1 MPRRVLQGFVVS
13 DKEDRTVHVRVE
25 NRVMHPLYKK
35 YVKKH
40 KKYAVHDAENA
51 YKIGDYVKIVESR
64 PISKTKKWVV
74 DSKVHLGGS
83 K

>member
-1 MPRRVLQGFVVS
+1 MPSRVLQGFVVS
-13 DKEDRTVHVRVE
+13 DKGDKTVQVRVE
-25 NRVMHPLYKK
+25 KRIMHPIYKK

-40 KKYAVHDAENA
+40 KKYAAHDENNT
-51 YKIGDYVKIVESR
+51 YKVGDYVKIVESR

-74 DSKVHLGGS
+74 DSIVELGGS

>member
-1 MPRRVLQGFVVS
+1 MPSRVLQGFVVS
-13 DKEDRTVHVRVE
+13 DKGDKTVLVKVE
-25 NRVMHPLYKK
+25 KRIMHPIYKK

-40 KKYAVHDAENA
+40 KKYAAHDENNT

-74 DSKVHLGGS
+74 DSIIEFGGS

>member
-1 MPRRVLQGFVVS
+1 MPSRVLQGFVVS
-13 DKEDRTVHVRVE
+13 DKGDKTVLVRVE
-25 NRVMHPLYKK
+25 QRVMHPLYKK

-40 KKYAVHDAENA
+40 KKYAAHDANNA
-51 YKIGDYVKIVESR
+51 YKVGDYVRIIESR

-74 DSKVHLGGS
+74 DSIIELGGT